1 MAGLAVMSGAAVGF
15 SLGLIGGGGSIL
27 ATPLLLYVVGI
38 SEPHI
43 AIGTSAVAVCVSAYI
58 NLLVYM
64 HAGVVRWRTATI
76 FAVAGSLG
84 ALAGASFGKAF
95 DADRLIFLFGL
106 LMVAVGVTMLRPHT
120 FVTTLATTPRQAP
133 VWLQV
138 ALALTVGFAAGFFGI
153 GGGFLIVPGIV
164 LSTGMPM
171 LNAIGSSLLAVGTFG
186 LATAVNY
193 AASGLVNWTV
203 AALFIGGGLF
213 GGLGGIALAGRLAHR
228 RGALNIAF
236 ANVIIVVAA
245 YVLWRSGQI
254 LFG

>member
-1 MAGLAVMSGAAVGF
+1 MPGLAVLSGAAVGF
-15 SLGLIGGGGSIL
+15 TLGLIGGGGSIL

-64 HAGVVRWRTATI
+64 HAGVVRWRTAAI
-76 FAVAGSLG
+76 FAAAGSVG

-95 DADRLIFLFGL
+95 DADRLIFLFGI
-106 LMVAVGVTMLRPHT
+106 LMIAVGVTMLRPHSFAT
-120 FVTTLATTPRQAP
+120 PLPTTPRQAP
-133 VWLQV
+133 VAIQV

-164 LSTGMPM
+164 FSTGMPM
-171 LNAIGSSLLAVGTFG
+171 INAIASSLFAVGTFG
-186 LATAVNY
+186 LATAINY
-193 AASGLVNWTV
+193 AASGLVNWPV
-203 AALFIGGGLF
+203 AGEFIAGGLF
-213 GGLGGIALAGRLAHR
+213 GGLGGVALAGRLAHR
-228 RGALNIAF
+228 KGALNIAF
-236 ANVIIVVAA
+236 ANVIFVVAA